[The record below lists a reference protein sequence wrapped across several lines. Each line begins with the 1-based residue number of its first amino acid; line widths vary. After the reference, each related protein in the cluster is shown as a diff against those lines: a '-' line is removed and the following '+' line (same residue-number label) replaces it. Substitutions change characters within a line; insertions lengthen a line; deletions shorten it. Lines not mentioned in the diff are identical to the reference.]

1 MRPAFFI
8 YIAMHRL
15 VTALAVY
22 AAPLLSIILIGLI
35 ALSWVF
41 PGFWPGFDD
50 RIAATLAALLFAVFS
65 FFFRSIQQEEQS
77 RKQHTIKILFDTRL
91 SSEFR
96 QYLEHR
102 KHHFAEG
109 SVIDPARFTEYLA
122 ARRTVDLS
130 DDDANSRRKSA
141 EAVRSLLN
149 YYEFIALGIKSGDL
163 DEPMLKGMVR
173 GMTCR
178 LVADAHLVIRDYRAD
193 NARTFE
199 HLTALY
205 ANWKDPEQPDIE

>member
-1 MRPAFFI
+1 MKHAINLLAPW
-8 YIAMHRL
+8 IAL
-15 VTALAVY
+15 T
-22 AAPLLSIILIGLI
+22 LSVVGLILII
-35 ALSWVF
+35 MQWVWKD
-41 PGFWPGFDD
+41 FWPGFDP
-50 RIAATLAALLFAVFS
+50 RIAASLAALMFAVFT
-65 FFFRSIQQEEQS
+65 FFYRSLQQEEQS

-109 SVIDPARFTEYLA
+109 TVIDPVQYKDFLKAQ
-122 ARRTVDLS
+122 RTVDVS

-149 YYEFIALGIKSGDL
+149 YYEFVALGIESGDL
-163 DEPMLKGMVR
+163 DEPMLRGMVR
-173 GMTCR
+173 GMACN
-178 LVADAHLVIRDYRAD
+178 LVADAHLVIRDYQSREP
-193 NARTFE
+193 RTFE

-205 ANWKDPEQPDIE
+205 LRWKNPDQPKIAP